1 MPKIFGLQSSGS
13 DQRRVKRRNLPIRDS
28 SLAQKGSWK
37 DLWQKSHYLLLITT
51 RWPPRFQTYLLF
63 FITDNLYDFE
73 EKIGSYII
81 FIYTVVDIVELCRKK
96 SSSFILL
103 YWNKWCSSVFLPCC
117 NLLLCKS
124 LCVVA
129 AGERVSRAIHIRTH
143 IPTLRQFF
151 RYSINPVGLAAGRC
165 VRLSPMQSFIS

>member
-28 SLAQKGSWK
+28 LAQKGPWK

-51 RWPPRFQTYLLF
+51 DDPLGFKPLLF

-117 NLLLCKS
+117 NLLLRKS